1 MEQRTGGTGRNFL
14 LALCVVASVYAHCAR
29 AEDSHAADSR
39 GTQSQEHT
47 AANAGLEER
56 LAHDWGLQSEEW
68 ARYRRLMQGPVGIYS
83 PNLDPLTAL
92 GIEAR
97 SDAERRHYAELQV
110 QAEAHRVEKILA
122 YQRAYDDAWKRLHPG
137 MQVVNLPGAE
147 RSDALTRDLGR
158 LAVFV
163 KDNCPACAARVQ
175 QLQAAGDAF
184 DLYLV
189 GSRQDDARVR
199 AWASQVGIDPA
210 KVRARTITLNHDAG
224 RWLSIGAEGELPAVV
239 REIDGQWQR
248 Q

>member
-1 MEQRTGGTGRNFL
+1 MTKRNVCASHCLFVAL
-14 LALCVVASVYAHCAR
+14 VAAPSAVTKLALAQDSRAAESRIAQSQAR
-29 AEDSHAADSR
+29 PAAD
-39 GTQSQEHT
+39 
-47 AANAGLEER
+47 AGLDER
-56 LAHDWGLQSEEW
+56 QARDWGLQAEEW
-68 ARYRRLMQGPVGIYS
+68 TRYRHLMQGPTGIYS

-97 SDAERRHYAELQV
+97 SDQERRHYAELQV
-110 QAEAHRVEKILA
+110 QAEARRVEKILQ
-122 YQRAYDDAWKRLHPG
+122 YQRTYDDTWKRLHPG
-137 MQVVNLPGAE
+137 MQVVNLPDTSEPGV
-147 RSDALTRDLGR
+147 LTGEPGR

-163 KDNCPACAARVQ
+163 KDNCPTCVARVQ

-224 RWLSIGAEGELPAVV
+224 RWLSIGADGELPAVV